1 MNNVA
6 IDAGRR
12 LQPRRINHTSIAL
25 HVIVIF
31 LCAIT
36 IFPFFWMLSTSFK
49 MPDEVFTPDIRLL
62 PTNPTFQNYP
72 DAFSFFPLARW
83 IWNSV
88 AISVVITVGKVAL
101 SIPPA
106 YAFGRMKFRG
116 DKLLFAVVLATM
128 IVPGVVTTIPNY
140 ILISDWGLINTW
152 AGVILPS
159 LPGSAF
165 SIFLWRQSVRQLP
178 QDIFDAAKLDGA
190 STYQT
195 LRQIVIPNIKSAIA
209 VVVVLTF
216 LGAWNMYLWPLLV
229 LSDYEMK
236 TLPIAMQLFA
246 GNQDEG
252 PMWGPMMAVASMT
265 IIPPMALYA
274 VAQKQIVNSFMTS
287 GIKG

>member
-1 MNNVA
+1 MSSASIGGSKGVQSRSFDPSRLLLYA
-6 IDAGRR
+6 I
-12 LQPRRINHTSIAL
+12 IIA
-25 HVIVIF
+25 

-49 MPDEVFTPDIRLL
+49 MPDEVFTQDIRLFPES
-62 PTNPTFQNYP
+62 PTLRNYP
-72 DAFSFFPLARW
+72 DAFSYFPLTRW
-83 IWNSV
+83 IVNSLV
-88 AISVVITVGKVAL
+88 VSVVITIGKIAL

-106 YAFGRMKFRG
+106 YAFGRMKFPG
-116 DKLLFAVVLATM
+116 DKILFAAVLATM

-165 SIFLWRQSVRQLP
+165 SIFLLRQSVRQLP

-190 STYQT
+190 STYQI
-195 LRQIVIPNIKSAIA
+195 LRQIVIPNIKPTIA

-252 PMWGPMMAVASMT
+252 PLWGPMMAVATLT
-265 IIPPMALYA
+265 IVPPMALYA
-274 VAQKQIVNSFMTS
+274 VAQKQIVNSFITS
-287 GIKG
+287 GLKG